1 MIEKNYS
8 ISGDVFL
15 TIAHISDLHNKD
27 GRQAIESMRNR
38 KPDIIVITGDLVL
51 RRRPKDDML
60 IVQSEKNVL
69 SFLSECAQI
78 APTYMSLG
86 NHEVML
92 NQDDLELISQTGV
105 ELLDNRFVKT
115 DKYVI
120 GGLTSAYV
128 SRYRSEIEEM
138 EAGEEPGKRSHVFSA
153 LRRRRVDEELKAGEE
168 PGKKS
173 HVFSALRR
181 RRVDEELEAREE
193 PVEGLSGSSDQN
205 RRNEDSGEKAVVVSK
220 NLRTERYP
228 ILKPFLRPEME
239 KTDYAW
245 LDTFAQV
252 PRYRI
257 LLSHHPE
264 YWCLEEPML
273 SNRDIDLVLSGH
285 AHGGQFRLFGQGF
298 FAPGQGWF
306 PKYTSGIHHG
316 KRGRMIIS
324 KGMANTV
331 MVAPRLF
338 NPTEVVYIEVVRGDL
353 Y

>member
-27 GRQAIESMRNR
+27 GGQAIESMRSR
-38 KPDIIVITGDLVL
+38 RPDIIAITGDIVL
-51 RRRPKDDML
+51 RRRPKGDML

-69 SFLSECAQI
+69 PFLSECAQI

-92 NQDDLELISQTGV
+92 NRDDLEMISQTGV

-115 DKYVI
+115 DRYVI

-128 SRYRSEIEEM
+128 SRYRRELEEM
-138 EAGEEPGKRSHVFSA
+138 EAGEEPGKRSHVLSV
-153 LRRRRVDEELKAGEE
+153 LR
-168 PGKKS
+168 
-173 HVFSALRR
+173 
-181 RRVDEELEAREE
+181 
-193 PVEGLSGSSDQN
+193 
-205 RRNEDSGEKAVVVSK
+205 RRNEDSGEKAAAASK
-220 NLRTERYP
+220 NLRAERYP
-228 ILKPFLRPEME
+228 VLKPFMRPKMQEQ
-239 KTDYAW
+239 DYAW
-245 LDTFAQV
+245 LDTFVQV

-264 YWCLEEPML
+264 YWCLKEPML
-273 SNRDIDLVLSGH
+273 SKRNIDLVLSGH
-285 AHGGQFRLFGQGF
+285 AHGGQFRMFGQGF

-306 PKYTSGIHHG
+306 PKYTSGIHQG
-316 KRGRMIIS
+316 KHGRMIIS

-331 MVAPRLF
+331 KFAPRFF
-338 NPTEVVYIEVVRGDL
+338 NPTEVVYIEVVRGNWI
-353 Y
+353 

>member
-69 SFLSECAQI
+69 PFLSECAQI

-92 NQDDLELISQTGV
+92 NQDDFELIAQTGV

-128 SRYRSEIEEM
+128 SRYRRELEEM
-138 EAGEEPGKRSHVFSA
+138 EAGEKAAEGT
-153 LRRRRVDEELKAGEE
+153 KAG
-168 PGKKS
+168 
-173 HVFSALRR
+173 
-181 RRVDEELEAREE
+181 
-193 PVEGLSGSSDQN
+193 
-205 RRNEDSGEKAVVVSK
+205 
-220 NLRTERYP
+220 RYLIP
-228 ILKPFLRPEME
+228 KPFWRPRMQES
-239 KTDYAW
+239 DYAW
-245 LDTFAQV
+245 IDTFVKV

-273 SNRDIDLVLSGH
+273 INRNIDLVLSGH

-306 PKYTSGIHHG
+306 PKYTSGIHRG
-316 KRGRMIIS
+316 KYGRMIIS

-331 MVAPRLF
+331 RVAPRLF

>member
-8 ISGDVFL
+8 ISGEVFL

-69 SFLSECAQI
+69 PFLSECAQI

-138 EAGEEPGKRSHVFSA
+138 EAGEKAAEGT
-153 LRRRRVDEELKAGEE
+153 KAG
-168 PGKKS
+168 
-173 HVFSALRR
+173 
-181 RRVDEELEAREE
+181 
-193 PVEGLSGSSDQN
+193 
-205 RRNEDSGEKAVVVSK
+205 
-220 NLRTERYP
+220 RYLIP
-228 ILKPFLRPEME
+228 KPFWRPRMQES
-239 KTDYAW
+239 DYAW
-245 LDTFAQV
+245 LDTFVKV

>member
-60 IVQSEKNVL
+60 IVQSEKNIL
-69 SFLSECAQI
+69 PFLSECAQI

-128 SRYRSEIEEM
+128 SRYRRELEEM
-138 EAGEEPGKRSHVFSA
+138 EAGEKAAEGT
-153 LRRRRVDEELKAGEE
+153 KAG
-168 PGKKS
+168 
-173 HVFSALRR
+173 
-181 RRVDEELEAREE
+181 
-193 PVEGLSGSSDQN
+193 
-205 RRNEDSGEKAVVVSK
+205 
-220 NLRTERYP
+220 RYLIP
-228 ILKPFLRPEME
+228 KPFWRPRMQES
-239 KTDYAW
+239 DYAW
-245 LDTFAQV
+245 IDTFVKV

-273 SNRDIDLVLSGH
+273 INRNIDLVLSGH

-306 PKYTSGIHHG
+306 PKFTSGIHRG
-316 KRGRMIIS
+316 KYGRMIIS

-331 MVAPRLF
+331 RVAPRLF
-338 NPTEVVYIEVVRGDL
+338 NPTEVVYIEVEGGSCDTYFGKFGRSG
-353 Y
+353 

>member
-8 ISGDVFL
+8 ISGEVFL

-69 SFLSECAQI
+69 PFLSECAQI

-92 NQDDLELISQTGV
+92 NQDDFELIAQTGV

-128 SRYRSEIEEM
+128 SRYRRELEEM
-138 EAGEEPGKRSHVFSA
+138 EAGEKAAEGT
-153 LRRRRVDEELKAGEE
+153 KAG
-168 PGKKS
+168 
-173 HVFSALRR
+173 
-181 RRVDEELEAREE
+181 
-193 PVEGLSGSSDQN
+193 
-205 RRNEDSGEKAVVVSK
+205 
-220 NLRTERYP
+220 RYLIP
-228 ILKPFLRPEME
+228 KPFWRPRMQES
-239 KTDYAW
+239 DYAW
-245 LDTFAQV
+245 LDTFVKV

>member
-8 ISGDVFL
+8 ISGDIFL

-51 RRRPKDDML
+51 RRRPTDDML

-69 SFLSECAQI
+69 PFLSECAQI

-92 NQDDLELISQTGV
+92 NQDDFELIAQTGV

-128 SRYRSEIEEM
+128 SRYRREIEEM
-138 EAGEEPGKRSHVFSA
+138 EAGE
-153 LRRRRVDEELKAGEE
+153 
-168 PGKKS
+168 
-173 HVFSALRR
+173 
-181 RRVDEELEAREE
+181 
-193 PVEGLSGSSDQN
+193 
-205 RRNEDSGEKAVVVSK
+205 SGETAAEGT
-220 NLRTERYP
+220 RAGRYP
-228 ILKPFLRPEME
+228 IPKPFWRPRMQE
-239 KTDYAW
+239 TDYAW
-245 LDTFAQV
+245 LDTFVKV

-273 SNRDIDLVLSGH
+273 SNRNIDLVLSGH

-316 KRGRMIIS
+316 KHGRMIIS

-331 MVAPRLF
+331 KVAPRLF

>member
-69 SFLSECAQI
+69 PFLSECAQI

-138 EAGEEPGKRSHVFSA
+138 EAGEKAAEGT
-153 LRRRRVDEELKAGEE
+153 KAGRYLI
-168 PGKKS
+168 PKTRAG
-173 HVFSALRR
+173 
-181 RRVDEELEAREE
+181 
-193 PVEGLSGSSDQN
+193 
-205 RRNEDSGEKAVVVSK
+205 
-220 NLRTERYP
+220 RYP
-228 ILKPFLRPEME
+228 ILKPFWRPKMQES
-239 KTDYAW
+239 DYEW
-245 LDTFAQV
+245 LDTFVKV

-306 PKYTSGIHHG
+306 PKYTSGIHRG
-316 KRGRMIIS
+316 KYGRMIIS

-331 MVAPRLF
+331 RVAPRLF

>member
-69 SFLSECAQI
+69 PFLSECAQI
-78 APTYMSLG
+78 ATTYMSLG
-86 NHEVML
+86 NHEIML
-92 NQDDLELISQTGV
+92 NQDDFDLIAQTGV

-120 GGLTSAYV
+120 GGVTSAYV
-128 SRYRSEIEEM
+128 SRYRREIEEM
-138 EAGEEPGKRSHVFSA
+138 EAGEKAAEGT
-153 LRRRRVDEELKAGEE
+153 KAG
-168 PGKKS
+168 
-173 HVFSALRR
+173 
-181 RRVDEELEAREE
+181 
-193 PVEGLSGSSDQN
+193 
-205 RRNEDSGEKAVVVSK
+205 
-220 NLRTERYP
+220 RYLIP
-228 ILKPFLRPEME
+228 KPFWRPRMQES
-239 KTDYAW
+239 DYAW
-245 LDTFAQV
+245 IDTFVKV

-273 SNRDIDLVLSGH
+273 INRNIDLVLSGH

-306 PKYTSGIHHG
+306 PKYTSGIHRG
-316 KRGRMIIS
+316 KYGRMIIS

-331 MVAPRLF
+331 RVAPRLF
-338 NPTEVVYIEVVRGDL
+338 NPTEVVYIEVVRGEL
-353 Y
+353 

>member
-1 MIEKNYS
+1 MIEKNYG

-27 GRQAIESMRNR
+27 GGQAIESMRSR
-38 KPDIIVITGDLVL
+38 KPDIIVITGDIVL
-51 RRRPKDDML
+51 RRRPKGDML

-69 SFLSECAQI
+69 PFLSECAQI

-92 NQDDLELISQTGV
+92 NRDDLEMISQTGV

-128 SRYRSEIEEM
+128 SRYRRELEEM
-138 EAGEEPGKRSHVFSA
+138 EAGEEPGKRSHVLSV
-153 LRRRRVDEELKAGEE
+153 LR
-168 PGKKS
+168 
-173 HVFSALRR
+173 
-181 RRVDEELEAREE
+181 
-193 PVEGLSGSSDQN
+193 
-205 RRNEDSGEKAVVVSK
+205 RRNEDSGEKAAAASK
-220 NLRTERYP
+220 NLRAERYP
-228 ILKPFLRPEME
+228 VLKPFMRPKMQEQ
-239 KTDYAW
+239 DYAW
-245 LDTFAQV
+245 LDTFVQV
-252 PRYRI
+252 PRDRS

-264 YWCLEEPML
+264 YWCLKEPML
-273 SNRDIDLVLSGH
+273 SKRNIDLVLSGH
-285 AHGGQFRLFGQGF
+285 AHGGQFRMFGQGF

-316 KRGRMIIS
+316 KHGRMIIS

-331 MVAPRLF
+331 KFAPRLF
-338 NPTEVVYIEVVRGDL
+338 NPTEVVYIEVVRGNSG
-353 Y
+353 

>member
-69 SFLSECAQI
+69 PFLSECAQI

-92 NQDDLELISQTGV
+92 NQDDFELIAQTGV

-128 SRYRSEIEEM
+128 SRYRRELEEM
-138 EAGEEPGKRSHVFSA
+138 EAGEKAAEGT
-153 LRRRRVDEELKAGEE
+153 KAG
-168 PGKKS
+168 
-173 HVFSALRR
+173 
-181 RRVDEELEAREE
+181 
-193 PVEGLSGSSDQN
+193 
-205 RRNEDSGEKAVVVSK
+205 
-220 NLRTERYP
+220 RYLIP
-228 ILKPFLRPEME
+228 KPFWRPRMQES
-239 KTDYAW
+239 DYAW
-245 LDTFAQV
+245 LDTFVKV

>member
-1 MIEKNYS
+1 MIEKNYG
-8 ISGDVFL
+8 ISGDIFL

-60 IVQSEKNVL
+60 IVQSERNVL
-69 SFLSECAQI
+69 PFLSECAQI

-86 NHEVML
+86 NHEIML
-92 NQDDLELISQTGV
+92 NQDDFDLIVQTGV

-128 SRYRSEIEEM
+128 SRYRRELDEM
-138 EAGEEPGKRSHVFSA
+138 EAGEKVAEGT
-153 LRRRRVDEELKAGEE
+153 KAG
-168 PGKKS
+168 
-173 HVFSALRR
+173 
-181 RRVDEELEAREE
+181 
-193 PVEGLSGSSDQN
+193 
-205 RRNEDSGEKAVVVSK
+205 
-220 NLRTERYP
+220 RYLIP
-228 ILKPFLRPEME
+228 KPFWRPRMQES
-239 KTDYAW
+239 DYAW
-245 LDTFAQV
+245 IDTFVKV

-273 SNRDIDLVLSGH
+273 INRNIDLVLSGH

-306 PKYTSGIHHG
+306 PKYTSGIHRG
-316 KRGRMIIS
+316 KYGRMIIS

-331 MVAPRLF
+331 RVAPRLF
-338 NPTEVVYIEVVRGDL
+338 NPTEVVYIEVVRGEL
-353 Y
+353 

>member
-69 SFLSECAQI
+69 PFLSECAQI

-92 NQDDLELISQTGV
+92 NQDDFELIAQTGV

-128 SRYRSEIEEM
+128 SRYRRELEEM
-138 EAGEEPGKRSHVFSA
+138 EAGEKAAEGT
-153 LRRRRVDEELKAGEE
+153 KAG
-168 PGKKS
+168 
-173 HVFSALRR
+173 
-181 RRVDEELEAREE
+181 
-193 PVEGLSGSSDQN
+193 
-205 RRNEDSGEKAVVVSK
+205 
-220 NLRTERYP
+220 RYLIP
-228 ILKPFLRPEME
+228 KPFWRPRMQES
-239 KTDYAW
+239 DYAW
-245 LDTFAQV
+245 IDTFVKV

-273 SNRDIDLVLSGH
+273 INRNIDLVLSGH

>member
-1 MIEKNYS
+1 MIEKNYG

-27 GRQAIESMRNR
+27 GGQAIESMRSR
-38 KPDIIVITGDLVL
+38 KPDIIAITGDIVL
-51 RRRPKDDML
+51 RRRPKGDML

-69 SFLSECAQI
+69 PFLSECAQI

-92 NQDDLELISQTGV
+92 DRDDLEMISQTGV

-115 DKYVI
+115 DRYVI

-128 SRYRSEIEEM
+128 SRYRRELEEM
-138 EAGEEPGKRSHVFSA
+138 EAGEEPGKRSHVLSV
-153 LRRRRVDEELKAGEE
+153 LR
-168 PGKKS
+168 
-173 HVFSALRR
+173 
-181 RRVDEELEAREE
+181 
-193 PVEGLSGSSDQN
+193 
-205 RRNEDSGEKAVVVSK
+205 RRNEDSGEKAAAASK
-220 NLRTERYP
+220 NLRAERYP
-228 ILKPFLRPEME
+228 VLKPFMRPKMQEQ
-239 KTDYAW
+239 DYAW
-245 LDTFAQV
+245 LDTFVQV

-306 PKYTSGIHHG
+306 PKYTSGIHQG
-316 KRGRMIIS
+316 KHGRMIVS

-331 MVAPRLF
+331 KFAPRLF
-338 NPTEVVYIEVVRGDL
+338 NPTEVVYIEVVRGEL
-353 Y
+353 

>member
-1 MIEKNYS
+1 MIEKNYG
-8 ISGDVFL
+8 ISGDIFL

-38 KPDIIVITGDLVL
+38 KPDMIVITGDLVL
-51 RRRPKDDML
+51 RRRPTDDML

-69 SFLSECAQI
+69 PFLSECAQI

-86 NHEVML
+86 NHEIML
-92 NQDDLELISQTGV
+92 NQDDFELIAQTGV

-128 SRYRSEIEEM
+128 SRYRRELEEM
-138 EAGEEPGKRSHVFSA
+138 EAGEKAAEGT
-153 LRRRRVDEELKAGEE
+153 KAG
-168 PGKKS
+168 
-173 HVFSALRR
+173 
-181 RRVDEELEAREE
+181 
-193 PVEGLSGSSDQN
+193 
-205 RRNEDSGEKAVVVSK
+205 
-220 NLRTERYP
+220 RYLIP
-228 ILKPFLRPEME
+228 KPFWRPRMQES
-239 KTDYAW
+239 DYAW
-245 LDTFAQV
+245 LDTFVKV

-264 YWCLEEPML
+264 YWCMEEPML
-273 SNRDIDLVLSGH
+273 INRNIDLVLSGH

-306 PKYTSGIHHG
+306 PKYTSGIHRG
-316 KRGRMIIS
+316 KYGRMIIS

-331 MVAPRLF
+331 RIAPRLF
-338 NPTEVVYIEVVRGDL
+338 NPTEVVYIEVVRGEL
-353 Y
+353 

>member
-69 SFLSECAQI
+69 PFLSECAQI

-92 NQDDLELISQTGV
+92 NQDDFELIAQTGV

-128 SRYRSEIEEM
+128 SRYRRELEEM
-138 EAGEEPGKRSHVFSA
+138 EAGEKAAEGT
-153 LRRRRVDEELKAGEE
+153 KAG
-168 PGKKS
+168 
-173 HVFSALRR
+173 
-181 RRVDEELEAREE
+181 
-193 PVEGLSGSSDQN
+193 
-205 RRNEDSGEKAVVVSK
+205 
-220 NLRTERYP
+220 RYLIP
-228 ILKPFLRPEME
+228 KPFWRPRMQES
-239 KTDYAW
+239 DYAW
-245 LDTFAQV
+245 IDTFVKV

-273 SNRDIDLVLSGH
+273 GNRNIDLVLSGH

-306 PKYTSGIHHG
+306 PKYTSGIHRG
-316 KRGRMIIS
+316 KYGRMIIS

-331 MVAPRLF
+331 RIAPRLF

>member
-1 MIEKNYS
+1 MIEKNYG
-8 ISGDVFL
+8 ISGDIFL

-51 RRRPKDDML
+51 RRRPTDDML

-69 SFLSECAQI
+69 PFLSECAQI

-92 NQDDLELISQTGV
+92 NQDDFELIAQTGV

-128 SRYRSEIEEM
+128 SRYRRELEEM
-138 EAGEEPGKRSHVFSA
+138 EAGEKAAEGT
-153 LRRRRVDEELKAGEE
+153 KAG
-168 PGKKS
+168 
-173 HVFSALRR
+173 
-181 RRVDEELEAREE
+181 
-193 PVEGLSGSSDQN
+193 
-205 RRNEDSGEKAVVVSK
+205 
-220 NLRTERYP
+220 RYLIP
-228 ILKPFLRPEME
+228 KPFWRPRMQES
-239 KTDYAW
+239 DYAW
-245 LDTFAQV
+245 IDTFVKV

-273 SNRDIDLVLSGH
+273 INRNIDLVLSGH

-306 PKYTSGIHHG
+306 PKYTSGIHRG
-316 KRGRMIIS
+316 KYGRMIIS

-331 MVAPRLF
+331 RVAPRLF
-338 NPTEVVYIEVVRGDL
+338 NPTEVVYIEVEGGSCDTYFGKFGRSG
-353 Y
+353 

>member
-1 MIEKNYS
+1 MIEKNYG
-8 ISGDVFL
+8 ISGDIFL

-51 RRRPKDDML
+51 RRRPTDDML

-69 SFLSECAQI
+69 PFLSECAQI

-138 EAGEEPGKRSHVFSA
+138 EAGEKAAEGT
-153 LRRRRVDEELKAGEE
+153 KAG
-168 PGKKS
+168 
-173 HVFSALRR
+173 
-181 RRVDEELEAREE
+181 
-193 PVEGLSGSSDQN
+193 
-205 RRNEDSGEKAVVVSK
+205 
-220 NLRTERYP
+220 RYLIP
-228 ILKPFLRPEME
+228 KPFWRPRMQES
-239 KTDYAW
+239 DYAW
-245 LDTFAQV
+245 LDTFVKV

>member
-69 SFLSECAQI
+69 PFLSECAQI
-78 APTYMSLG
+78 ATTYMSLG
-86 NHEVML
+86 NHEIML
-92 NQDDLELISQTGV
+92 NQDDFDLIAQTGV

-128 SRYRSEIEEM
+128 SRYRREIEEM
-138 EAGEEPGKRSHVFSA
+138 EAGEKAAEGT
-153 LRRRRVDEELKAGEE
+153 KAG
-168 PGKKS
+168 
-173 HVFSALRR
+173 
-181 RRVDEELEAREE
+181 
-193 PVEGLSGSSDQN
+193 
-205 RRNEDSGEKAVVVSK
+205 
-220 NLRTERYP
+220 RYLIP
-228 ILKPFLRPEME
+228 KPFWRPRMQES
-239 KTDYAW
+239 DYAW
-245 LDTFAQV
+245 LDTFVKV

-331 MVAPRLF
+331 KFAPRLF
-338 NPTEVVYIEVVRGDL
+338 NPTEVVYIEVVRGNWI
-353 Y
+353 

>member
-69 SFLSECAQI
+69 PFLSECAQI
-78 APTYMSLG
+78 ATTYMSLG
-86 NHEVML
+86 NHEIML
-92 NQDDLELISQTGV
+92 NQDDFDLIAQTGV

-120 GGLTSAYV
+120 GGVTSAYV
-128 SRYRSEIEEM
+128 SRYRREIEEM
-138 EAGEEPGKRSHVFSA
+138 EAGEKAAEGT
-153 LRRRRVDEELKAGEE
+153 KAG
-168 PGKKS
+168 
-173 HVFSALRR
+173 
-181 RRVDEELEAREE
+181 
-193 PVEGLSGSSDQN
+193 
-205 RRNEDSGEKAVVVSK
+205 
-220 NLRTERYP
+220 RYLIP
-228 ILKPFLRPEME
+228 KPFWRPRMQES
-239 KTDYAW
+239 DYAW
-245 LDTFAQV
+245 LDTFVKV

-273 SNRDIDLVLSGH
+273 INRNIDLVLSGH

-306 PKYTSGIHHG
+306 PKYTSGIHRG
-316 KRGRMIIS
+316 KYGRMIIS

-331 MVAPRLF
+331 RVAPRLF
-338 NPTEVVYIEVVRGDL
+338 NPTEVVYIEVVRGEL
-353 Y
+353 

>member
-69 SFLSECAQI
+69 PFLSECAQI

-138 EAGEEPGKRSHVFSA
+138 EAGEKAAEGT
-153 LRRRRVDEELKAGEE
+153 KAG
-168 PGKKS
+168 
-173 HVFSALRR
+173 
-181 RRVDEELEAREE
+181 
-193 PVEGLSGSSDQN
+193 
-205 RRNEDSGEKAVVVSK
+205 
-220 NLRTERYP
+220 RYLIP
-228 ILKPFLRPEME
+228 KPFWRPRMQES
-239 KTDYAW
+239 DYAW
-245 LDTFAQV
+245 LDTFVKV

>member
-60 IVQSEKNVL
+60 IVQSEKNIL
-69 SFLSECAQI
+69 PFLSECAQI

-92 NQDDLELISQTGV
+92 NQDDFELIAQTGV

-128 SRYRSEIEEM
+128 SRYRRELEEM
-138 EAGEEPGKRSHVFSA
+138 EAGEKAAEGT
-153 LRRRRVDEELKAGEE
+153 KAG
-168 PGKKS
+168 
-173 HVFSALRR
+173 
-181 RRVDEELEAREE
+181 
-193 PVEGLSGSSDQN
+193 
-205 RRNEDSGEKAVVVSK
+205 
-220 NLRTERYP
+220 RYLIP
-228 ILKPFLRPEME
+228 KPFWRPRMQES
-239 KTDYAW
+239 DYAW
-245 LDTFAQV
+245 LDTFVKV

-273 SNRDIDLVLSGH
+273 INRNIDLVLSGH

-306 PKYTSGIHHG
+306 PKFTSGIHRG
-316 KRGRMIIS
+316 KYGRMIIS

-331 MVAPRLF
+331 RVAPRLF
-338 NPTEVVYIEVVRGDL
+338 NPTEVVYIEVEGGSCDTYFGKFGRSG
-353 Y
+353 